1 MPKPR
6 DTSVLLGILADGQLD
21 VYVRNGDQ
29 LHQAARIATADNVSA
44 ATMTTVMADLAEAFG
59 WPKIAVI
66 PTSEV
71 SRTSEQGLPRA
82 GGAAAPPVS
91 RTRRGRGGMGGERR
105 SRADMELQKQTVLA
119 IVNDIPKSGP
129 VTVPV
134 IAAQVKKRLQ
144 VPGQSPETSVRSQL
158 LELFDDGLVGRVEY
172 TRPNGHAGYDWYGLP
187 ADSRLSVESGLVGA
201 LQERGAIEA

>member
-1 MPKPR
+1 
-6 DTSVLLGILADGQLD
+6 
-21 VYVRNGDQ
+21 
-29 LHQAARIATADNVSA
+29 
-44 ATMTTVMADLAEAFG
+44 
-59 WPKIAVI
+59 
-66 PTSEV
+66 
-71 SRTSEQGLPRA
+71 
-82 GGAAAPPVS
+82 
-91 RTRRGRGGMGGERR
+91 MGGERR